1 MGKFRSPWKKGT
13 TWMVLVFILVFLG
26 VVAHE
31 AKAET
36 TAEINFGLT
45 SVGGNRY
52 DSESVIFRESFNDKK
67 IYGGLLLQLRLDC
80 RETSPCRRGESERSN
95 QAVFIERVA
104 AYNSFQ
110 IGVGISYWHTQS
122 PAWDSNTPYV
132 LSMRYTFEN
141 DLMLSWYHFSTGGS
155 SESNGGL
162 DMINFGYRF

>member
-67 IYGGLLLQLRLDC
+67 IYGGLLLQLR
-80 RETSPCRRGESERSN
+80 
-95 QAVFIERVA
+95 
-104 AYNSFQ
+104 
-110 IGVGISYWHTQS
+110 
-122 PAWDSNTPYV
+122 
-132 LSMRYTFEN
+132 
-141 DLMLSWYHFSTGGS
+141 
-155 SESNGGL
+155 
-162 DMINFGYRF
+162 